1 MSDLH
6 LEHSYFT
13 QLSSNVKGY
22 LPETYVLPIP
32 KIMKIFS
39 VLALNYTKKSL

>member
-1 MSDLH
+1 MFQYMSDLH

-22 LPETYVLPIP
+22 LPET
-32 KIMKIFS
+32 
-39 VLALNYTKKSL
+39 